1 MSDRTPGLA
10 HQMVDY
16 LKTSLSMRNSFPLAA
31 HDQRAFDGFDH
42 VSYQVFEQELR
53 ESQVDDSNPFGF

>member
-31 HDQRAFDGFDH
+31 HDQRAFDGFT
-42 VSYQVFEQELR
+42 
-53 ESQVDDSNPFGF
+53 DSLTGAGDAAGAGEAAAR